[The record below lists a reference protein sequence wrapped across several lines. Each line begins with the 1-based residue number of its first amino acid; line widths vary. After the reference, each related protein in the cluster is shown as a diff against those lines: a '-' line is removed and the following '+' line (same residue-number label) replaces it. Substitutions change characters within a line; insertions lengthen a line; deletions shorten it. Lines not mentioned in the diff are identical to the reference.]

1 MSESI
6 ADNFLKDFATKL
18 WKEHG
23 SHVTQVAVVL
33 PSNRAI
39 VYLKRY
45 LFEAAGKSVMAPTC
59 LLLPAFT
66 KRLVQLTTE
75 EKLGQ
80 ILLLYESYT
89 QVAEEAEPFE
99 LFVKWGATALDDF
112 NDIESSLANPE
123 LVFRN
128 LKEIKDIEQ
137 WSFGETHLSEAQHD
151 FLDFWLQLGNVY
163 HAFVALQEETKRYSF
178 ARLNRLI
185 AEEKVIAEIPTE
197 FEHVYFVGMT
207 SFSKAEEK
215 WIKRFAKS
223 GRIHFSFDADAYYV
237 NNPIHEA
244 GHFFRRWEREVG
256 PFPKSTC
263 FEDADREIII
273 SKVVTPLASAFAAA
287 NLVEQLS
294 VEERAETAVILVQP
308 QLLRPFLNAL
318 SIDSPLNVALGYP
331 IDQTNVF
338 RTTKSLIRIWS
349 RLAKDT
355 KKGIYHKD
363 FAQWIVQP
371 ECEVLLSQKV
381 RFALQRTIVKRR
393 FVYIRQAEFEKLA
406 IDTQVDQ
413 SLTAIAA
420 LFDTTEFT
428 LESLLIRL
436 SAWLLELENS
446 TFLDELNREAVLR
459 MQSVVSRIR
468 FQMNRT
474 PWLNSPQVLEII
486 FQHYAALETIAF
498 TGEPLKGLQVLS
510 TVETRGV
517 DFQRVIVVGANDD
530 AFPGNG
536 LPNSLIPYDL
546 RTAFELP
553 SMEDR
558 EGAFAYTFYR
568 LLQRSKQVQLIY
580 HTISADYKLT
590 EPSRYILQLEL
601 ELATFNNRT
610 SIRYEDFGHEAV
622 VVKKEEDFIP
632 QDNFSKSRLKQLLEG
647 GLSPS
652 ALNKFIQCP
661 LDFYY
666 RYIISLGE
674 LNEMEESMEAS
685 TFGSVVHYVLE
696 SLYTPFEGKELD
708 SATIKTF
715 YPQVDSLLDEAIMKN
730 YASGE
735 LEGFDI
741 LAKGVAREM
750 ILRTLKL
757 DEEEQKNNETAN
769 KRRTV
774 HGIETTLTAS
784 IEHGFS
790 NDLQQLVLKG
800 KSDRIDRIGNEIRI
814 IDFKTGKVD
823 AHSVKLD
830 DDSSKWFTDKNAKLI
845 QLMMYSYM
853 WNKMGNKPEE
863 TKAVLL
869 GLKQV
874 SQGYVGI
881 MRGKEEA
888 VLSDADMKEFQNGL
902 ISLVEEMLT
911 TETFKH
917 NPNSTYC
924 EYCRT

>member
-1 MSESI
+1 MSESS

-23 SHVTQVAVVL
+23 SNVTHVAVVL

-39 VYLKRY
+39 AYLKRY
-45 LFEAAGKSVMAPTC
+45 LYEAAGRAVMTPTC
-59 LLLPAFT
+59 LLLPSFT
-66 KRLVQLTTE
+66 KRLVQYSTE
-75 EKLGQ
+75 EKLSQ
-80 ILLLYESYT
+80 ILLLYEAYAK
-89 QVAEEAEPFE
+89 VADEVEPFE
-99 LFVKWGATALDDF
+99 LFIKWGATALDDF
-112 NDIESSLANPE
+112 NDIESSLADPD

-137 WSFGETHLSEAQHD
+137 WSFGETQLSEAQHE
-151 FLDFWLQLGNVY
+151 FLDFWLQLGKVY
-163 HAFVALQEETKRYSF
+163 NAFVELQDQTHRYSF

-185 AEEKVIAEIPTE
+185 AEERITAEIPEE
-197 FEHVYFVGMT
+197 FKHVYFVGMT
-207 SFSKAEEK
+207 SFSRAEEK

-244 GHFFRRWEREVG
+244 GHFFRRWEREIG
-256 PFPKSTC
+256 PIQKSSC
-263 FEDADREIII
+263 FENSDREIVI

-287 NLVEQLS
+287 NLVEQLT
-294 VEERAETAVILVQP
+294 VEQRAETAVILVQP

-371 ECEVLLSQKV
+371 ECEVLLEQKL

-393 FVYIRQAEFEKLA
+393 FVYIRPAEFVKLA
-406 IDTQVDQ
+406 TDDQVNH
-413 SLTAIAA
+413 SLDAIAK
-420 LFDTTEFT
+420 LFDPENFT
-428 LESLLIRL
+428 LDSLLNRL
-436 SAWLLELENS
+436 TDWLVQLEES
-446 TFLDELNREAVLR
+446 VAIDELNKEAVLR

-474 PWLNSPQVLEII
+474 PWLNSAQVLEII
-486 FQHYAALETIAF
+486 FQHYASLETISF
-498 TGEPLKGLQVLS
+498 TGEPLKGLQVLN

-517 DFQRVIVVGANDD
+517 DFERVIIVGANDD
-530 AFPGNG
+530 VFPGNG
-536 LPNSLIPYDL
+536 FPNSLIPYDL

-553 SMEDR
+553 SIEDR

-568 LLQRSKQVQLIY
+568 LLQRSKHVQLLY
-580 HTISADYKLT
+580 HTISSDYKLT

-601 ELATFNNRT
+601 ELATFNNQT
-610 SIRYEDFGHEAV
+610 NIRYEDFGHDATV
-622 VVKKEEDFIP
+622 VSKEEDAID
-632 QDNFSKSRLKQLLEG
+632 QDEFSRSRLIKLLEG

-685 TFGSVVHYVLE
+685 TFGSVVHHVLE
-696 SLYTPFEGKELD
+696 SLYIPFEGKELD
-708 SATIKTF
+708 AATIKTF
-715 YPQVDSLLDEAIMKN
+715 YQKVDSLLDEAILKN

-750 ILRTLKL
+750 IVRTLKL
-757 DEEEQKNNETAN
+757 DEEEQSLNEASHR
-769 KRRTV
+769 KRTV
-774 HGIETTLTAS
+774 HGIETTLTAT
-784 IEHGFS
+784 IEHEFS
-790 NDLQQLVLKG
+790 NELKHVVLKG

-823 AHSVKLD
+823 ANSVKLD
-830 DDSSKWFTDKNAKLI
+830 EDTSKWFTDKNGKLI

-853 WNKMGNKPEE
+853 WNKMGNRPEE

-924 EYCRT
+924 EYCRS